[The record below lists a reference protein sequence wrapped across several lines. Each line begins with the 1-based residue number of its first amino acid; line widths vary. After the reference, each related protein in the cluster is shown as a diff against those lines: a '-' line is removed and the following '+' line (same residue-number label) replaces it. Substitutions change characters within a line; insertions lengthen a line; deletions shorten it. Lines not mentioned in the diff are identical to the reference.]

1 MGAPQSGKDQSTKLL
16 SLTQGEKAQSRGRK
30 ENTASLD
37 SLRAVGYWV
46 RAASHR
52 LTQIG
57 NRETIALGSKVWR
70 RCELVTLN
78 SSPLALWVF
87 TVPVQ

>member
-16 SLTQGEKAQSRGRK
+16 SLIQGEKAQSRGRK

-37 SLRAVGYWV
+37 SLRVVGYWG

-52 LTQIG
+52 LTRTGIW
-57 NRETIALGSKVWR
+57 ETVALGSKVFG
-70 RCELVTLN
+70 EGG
-78 SSPLALWVF
+78 S
-87 TVPVQ
+87 